1 MKRAPSAASHAAG
14 LSLVELL
21 ISLVI
26 GLVLMLGV
34 TQIFMAS
41 RAASQLSEGVAR
53 TQENARFAL
62 EFLERDIRMAGHMGC
77 VNDQAHLV
85 RAQDSVK
92 VNIAGVKSGDGSPMD
107 FSVPIQGYEAQGT
120 APGNKLTLG
129 ASWGAAGSTP
139 SAITNL
145 KPKPLGGSDIIV
157 MRYLAPEGSP
167 VLSIGSGTSPDITI
181 ASDAAARLSAGAV
194 TTPSAFAVADCS
206 KVDVFAGK
214 FAGSTIT
221 ASKADLSA
229 YSANNAVTM
238 VYRVESMAY
247 YVATNTAGEPALYR
261 ARGAGDNTFATGEE
275 LVEGIES
282 LQFLYGQ
289 DTETAIS
296 STAPPTGVI
305 AFQKTASGVSTG
317 TDAAAVAAW
326 RRVGLVQFGL
336 LVRSPQ
342 RAAAEQANTAVA
354 QLGVLGVG
362 FNPPTTYDDR
372 YRASYEVSVALRN
385 RLFGN

>member
-129 ASWGAAGSTP
+129 ASWGGCRQHAVGDHQSEAQTAWRQRHHRDALPGAG
-139 SAITNL
+139 
-145 KPKPLGGSDIIV
+145 
-157 MRYLAPEGSP
+157 
-167 VLSIGSGTSPDITI
+167 
-181 ASDAAARLSAGAV
+181 RLAGAV
-194 TTPSAFAVADCS
+194 HRLRY
-206 KVDVFAGK
+206 FAGHH
-214 FAGSTIT
+214 
-221 ASKADLSA
+221 
-229 YSANNAVTM
+229 
-238 VYRVESMAY
+238 
-247 YVATNTAGEPALYR
+247 
-261 ARGAGDNTFATGEE
+261 
-275 LVEGIES
+275 
-282 LQFLYGQ
+282 
-289 DTETAIS
+289 
-296 STAPPTGVI
+296 
-305 AFQKTASGVSTG
+305 
-317 TDAAAVAAW
+317 
-326 RRVGLVQFGL
+326 
-336 LVRSPQ
+336 
-342 RAAAEQANTAVA
+342 
-354 QLGVLGVG
+354 
-362 FNPPTTYDDR
+362 DR
-372 YRASYEVSVALRN
+372 Q
-385 RLFGN
+385 